1 MTAPNS
7 PPTDAP
13 RWVYLGPNGPVMP
26 DGSAPPPVRTPE
38 EAAALI
44 AALSA
49 DSTAVAEP
57 VEVLE
62 DNDGEMRVRLPVVV
76 IEGQDT
82 SDGRFLK
89 PGSLSPRALPL
100 SLLAQPRAPHGGD
113 NPPAAEVIGR
123 IDSLIRV
130 PGPEVMSK
138 RTGQPFPDGTFIWSG
153 EGVIDAEGEI
163 AELVRKRYLRGV
175 SVDLAGMDFEVVGE
189 EGFAPDPDNPRR
201 QVITHAAEIAAVTL
215 VPIPAFG
222 DCYVELAD
230 EDVTPEPIPAEELPE
245 GLMASAVPAWR
256 STELGD
262 AVVAA
267 APPSAKQR
275 GKAEEDGDTYPG
287 TDRFPID
294 TRERAKS
301 AVELHGSSDIPAEK
315 VKAWLKR
322 RLKAKGWEDL
332 IPDDWQDNAAANKES
347 VTASADTPALPPIE
361 WFRDPEL
368 PALTPLTVEA
378 DGRVYGHLAGWS
390 STHTGFPGRNINPP
404 RSASD
409 YAYFHAGAAQV
420 RDGDNV
426 VEISVGHLTMDT
438 SHASTDLG
446 QHAAVS
452 HYDHT
457 GSLVA
462 NVCVGEDAH
471 GIWFSGAV
479 LPEVDDLKLHRFRSC
494 GLSGDWRRIGT
505 GLELVAALSVPV
517 PGFPVPR
524 ARVASGQPLALVA
537 AGALRPDDAPR
548 ADGAVV
554 LDYDILAE
562 AIATRLDE
570 RRAAGELSAEH
581 AALVA
586 ELDDTP
592 AVVAALLAEVDDSP
606 QRMAELLAELDE
618 DVGAF
623 DISQMPKQLQE
634 SYLRGEVA
642 ARIRW
647 GTSGDWRRCV
657 AQAKVHGMGR
667 KAEGACATLHKKAN
681 GFYPG
686 DKRNK

>member
-1 MTAPNS
+1 MTAPV
-7 PPTDAP
+7 D
-13 RWVYLGPNGPVMP
+13 
-26 DGSAPPPVRTPE
+26 
-38 EAAALI
+38 
-44 AALSA
+44 
-49 DSTAVAEP
+49 TAQVTGP
-57 VEVLE
+57 VEVTE
-62 DNDGEMRVRLPVVV
+62 EADGGMRVRLPVVV
-76 IEGQDT
+76 IEGVDT

-123 IDSLIRV
+123 IDTLHRV
-130 PGPEVMSK
+130 PGPEVVSK

-230 EDVTPEPIPAEELPE
+230 EDVTPEPIAVEELPE

-256 STELGD
+256 SAEVGD
-262 AVVAA
+262 AVAAA

-301 AVELHGSSDIPAEK
+301 AVQLHGSSDIPAEK

-332 IPDDWQDNAAANKES
+332 IPDDWQDGAAANKES
-347 VTASADTPALPPIE
+347 VTASADTAALPPIE
-361 WFRDPEL
+361 WFRDPGL
-368 PALTPLTVEA
+368 DRPTIPPVVTD
-378 DGRVYGHLAGWS
+378 DGRVFGHVAAWESRHIGY
-390 STHTGFPGRNINPP
+390 PGGAMDPP
-404 RSASD
+404 RSRTD
-409 YAYFHAGAAQV
+409 YAYFHTGAVRVTGDDGAVTTIPAGHIALDTGHAGLAADY
-420 RDGDNV
+420 R
-426 VEISVGHLTMDT
+426 
-438 SHASTDLG
+438 
-446 QHAAVS
+446 AATA
-452 HYDHT
+452 HYDNT

-462 NVCVGEDAH
+462 DVCAGEDEH
-471 GIWFSGAV
+471 GIWIAGSLVPG
-479 LPEVDDLKLHRFRSC
+479 VDDLKLHKLRSC
-494 GLSGDWRRIGT
+494 GLSGDWRRIGS
-505 GLELVAALSVPV
+505 GLELVAAISVPT

-524 ARVASGQPLALVA
+524 ARVACGAPQALVA
-537 AGALRPDDAPR
+537 AGALRPDDIPR
-548 ADGAVV
+548 SDGAVV
-554 LDYDILAE
+554 LDYDTLAD

-606 QRMAELLAELDE
+606 QRMAELLAELDDDDGE
-618 DVGAF
+618 QFANWVEKAGGLPKYIKR
-623 DISQMPKQLQE
+623 ISKHLRSKGMTESHAIATAVNAAKKMCATGDLNWPGLQQVNPG
-634 SYLRGEVA
+634 SR
-642 ARIRW
+642 
-647 GTSGDWRRCV
+647 
-657 AQAKVHGMGR
+657 
-667 KAEGACATLHKKAN
+667 AEACAAVASWEAKKARAKA
-681 GFYPG
+681 
-686 DKRNK
+686 D